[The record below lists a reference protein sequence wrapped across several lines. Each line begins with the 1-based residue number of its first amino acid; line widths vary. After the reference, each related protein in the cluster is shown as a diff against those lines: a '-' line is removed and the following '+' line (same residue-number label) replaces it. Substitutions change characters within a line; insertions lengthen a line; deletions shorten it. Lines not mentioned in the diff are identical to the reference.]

1 MSDGGGA
8 PASTGP
14 SAPSSAATTGAAA
27 TAGAPWDRDD
37 PSLAGL
43 LLVDPTLDVGPG
55 ARRLMQLH
63 LRARSRT
70 LLKPFARLVSLA
82 VVAVITAVKRL
93 LPVEFSWHDGIDV
106 LCIWFMRRFV
116 APEACAMLMRHF
128 VIETN
133 LLCFLARN
141 ARPGHTNDDG
151 ALPEPTLRP
160 RRCAD
165 LGDRAVLRHDLNVYN
180 LLHDLG
186 TTPGVDVRTP
196 RPLHTLD
203 VSMLDT
209 GPIEGDDGHDPHR
222 RLLRLDIET
231 ALYLMNIPFCLFTT
245 TKEYERGVNSFQLDQ
260 SFCAAF
266 AGLTGDP
273 AFLAWTPL
281 KFPMFVT
288 TWRDVPRDLYW
299 HAAVDE
305 MAHERLR
312 RLVLAAR
319 QEGATTSP
327 ATTTPSTAASA
338 AGAA

>member
-8 PASTGP
+8 AGSTATTP
-14 SAPSSAATTGAAA
+14 RATATTAATPRSMPTA
-27 TAGAPWDRDD
+27 TWDRAD

-43 LLVDPTLDVGPG
+43 LLVDPTSDVGAG
-55 ARRLMQLH
+55 ARRLLQLH
-63 LRARSRT
+63 LRSRSRRV
-70 LLKPFARLVSLA
+70 LKPFVRLVSL
-82 VVAVITAVKRL
+82 VVVMLITALKRV
-93 LPVEFSWHDGIDV
+93 LPFEVSWHDGIDG

-141 ARPGHTNDDG
+141 ARPGQTNDDG
-151 ALPEPTLRP
+151 ALEEPTLRP

-165 LGDRAVLRHDLNVYN
+165 LGDRAVIRHDLNVYN

-186 TTPGVDVRTP
+186 VTPGVDVRTP

-203 VSMLDT
+203 VSMLDA

-222 RLLRLDIET
+222 RFLNLDIET
-231 ALYLMNIPFCLFTT
+231 SLYLMNIPFCLFTT
-245 TKEYERGVNSFQLDQ
+245 TAEYERGVNSFQLDQ
-260 SFCAAF
+260 SLCAAL
-266 AGLTGDP
+266 AGITGD
-273 AFLAWTPL
+273 ATFASWTPL
-281 KFPMFVT
+281 KFAAYVT

-305 MAHERLR
+305 LAHGRLK
-312 RLVLAAR
+312 RLVLEAKAR
-319 QEGATTSP
+319 HAQSSSP
-327 ATTTPSTAASA
+327 TTTNGASSSPERP
-338 AGAA
+338 